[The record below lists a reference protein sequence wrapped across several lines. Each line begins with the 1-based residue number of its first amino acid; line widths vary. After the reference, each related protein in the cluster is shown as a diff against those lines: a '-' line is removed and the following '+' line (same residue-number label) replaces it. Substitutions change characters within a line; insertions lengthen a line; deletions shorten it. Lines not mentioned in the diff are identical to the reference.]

1 MRRIV
6 SYVLLVLLASWMTA
20 FPAAASC
27 GSVSCFVVIGSQQA
41 VSPAGVLTVNFNYT
55 YTPNEIPSTGVN
67 TIPFAN
73 SQLKQLILANSKVG
87 QLSTLIKTAALDLNY
102 GLTERVGL
110 EVLIPYKFVDAVGQ
124 IGAGA
129 VSHNSDRGIGDVLAK
144 VKYNMLPTL
153 RSMLVLEMGVFFP
166 TGDYGNHATD
176 TQLVES
182 TLQVGRG
189 AFGIQ
194 PGFYQTY
201 ELLPH
206 RLNQFLSGN
215 YRYTVRNSDG
225 YRFGQEFT
233 INAGLNLVTF
243 PWLTLTTQLN
253 FRHKDRDNLDSALY
267 EFRPAPFNR
276 AVLLDGNII
285 GRSVP
290 TTDHTLLAFSP
301 GVVMNVFDYGQIY
314 FIAQIPIYREFNGNL
329 QQGLSFVGGISKSFA
344 TPSLASLFSGSS
356 K

>member
-1 MRRIV
+1 MRRAA
-6 SYVLLVLLASWMTA
+6 SYLLLVLLSLWGGYSSAE
-20 FPAAASC
+20 ASC

-55 YTPNEIPSTGVN
+55 YTPNEIPSTGVG

-73 SQLKQLILANSKVG
+73 SQLKQLILANSKVS
-87 QLSTLIKTAALDLNY
+87 QLSTLVKTAALDLNY

-124 IGAGA
+124 IGVGA

-176 TQLVES
+176 NQLIES

-215 YRYTVRNSDG
+215 YRYTARNSDG

-233 INAGLNLVTF
+233 VNAGLNLVTF
-243 PWLTLTTQLN
+243 PWLTLTTQIN
-253 FRHKDRDNLDSALY
+253 FRHKDRDNLESALY

-276 AVLLDGNII
+276 PVLLDGDII

-290 TTDHTLLAFSP
+290 TTNHTLLAFSP

-314 FIAQIPIYREFNGNL
+314 FIVQIPIYREFNGNL
-329 QQGLSFVGGISKSFA
+329 QQDVSFLGGFTKHFT
-344 TPSLASLFSGSS
+344 TPPLF
-356 K
+356 KP

>member
-1 MRRIV
+1 MQEGI
-6 SYVLLVLLASWMTA
+6 Y
-20 FPAAASC
+20 SC
-27 GSVSCFVVIGSQQA
+27 
-41 VSPAGVLTVNFNYT
+41 
-55 YTPNEIPSTGVN
+55 
-67 TIPFAN
+67 
-73 SQLKQLILANSKVG
+73 
-87 QLSTLIKTAALDLNY
+87 
-102 GLTERVGL
+102 
-110 EVLIPYKFVDAVGQ
+110 
-124 IGAGA
+124 
-129 VSHNSDRGIGDVLAK
+129 
-144 VKYNMLPTL
+144 YNRL
-153 RSMLVLEMGVFFP
+153 RSKRDIRKV
-166 TGDYGNHATD
+166 
-176 TQLVES
+176 
-182 TLQVGRG
+182 
-189 AFGIQ
+189 
-194 PGFYQTY
+194 
-201 ELLPH
+201 
-206 RLNQFLSGN
+206 LSGN

-329 QQGLSFVGGISKSFA
+329 QQGLSFVGGVSKSFA

-356 K
+356 R

>member
-1 MRRIV
+1 MKAKPQV
-6 SYVLLVLLASWMTA
+6 FQWGFLCLAWLSLWSIPSA
-20 FPAAASC
+20 VEASC

-55 YTPNEIPSTGVN
+55 YTPNGIPSTGVN

-73 SQLKQLILANSKVG
+73 SQLKQLILANSQVS
-87 QLSTLIKTAALDLNY
+87 QLSTLVKTAALDLNY
-102 GLTERVGL
+102 GLTERIGL

-129 VSHNSDRGIGDVLAK
+129 VSNNSDRGIGDVLAK

-153 RSMLVLEMGVFFP
+153 RSMFVFEMGIFFP
-166 TGDYGNHATD
+166 SGDYGNHATD
-176 TQLVES
+176 NQLVES

-189 AFGIQ
+189 AFGFQ

-201 ELLPH
+201 EILPH

-243 PWLTLTTQLN
+243 PWLTITNQIN
-253 FRHKDRDNLDSALY
+253 FRHKDRDNLESALY

-285 GRSVP
+285 GRAVP
-290 TTDHTLLAFSP
+290 TTNHTLLAFSP
-301 GVVMNVFDYGQIY
+301 GVLINMFDFGQIY

-329 QQGLSFVGGISKSFA
+329 QQEVSFLGGFTKHFT
-344 TPSLASLFSGSS
+344 TPSLF
-356 K
+356 KR

>member
-1 MRRIV
+1 MNAVIQRPLR
-6 SYVLLVLLASWMTA
+6 LLCALALAQSMGL
-20 FPAAASC
+20 FEPPAEASC

-55 YTPNEIPSTGVN
+55 YTPNVIPSSGVN

-73 SQLKQLILANSKVG
+73 SQLKQLILANSKVS
-87 QLSTLIKTAALDLNY
+87 QLSTLVKTAALDINY
-102 GLTERVGL
+102 GLTERIGL
-110 EVLIPYKFVDAVGQ
+110 EVLVPYKFVDAVGQ
-124 IGAGA
+124 IGVGA

-153 RSMLVLEMGVFFP
+153 RSMLVLEMGVYFP

-176 TQLVES
+176 RQLIES

-189 AFGIQ
+189 AFGLQ

-201 ELLPH
+201 EIVPH

-233 INAGLNLVTF
+233 VNAGLNLVTF
-243 PWLTLTTQLN
+243 PWLTLTGQIN
-253 FRHKDRDNLDSALY
+253 FRHKDKDNLESGLY

-285 GRSVP
+285 GRPVP
-290 TTDHTLLAFSP
+290 TTDHTLVAFSP
-301 GVVMNVFDYGQIY
+301 GVLINAFDFGQVY
-314 FIAQIPIYREFNGNL
+314 VIAQIPIYRDFNGNL
-329 QQGLSFVGGISKSFA
+329 EQGISYLGGMTKTFA
-344 TPSLASLFSGSS
+344 TPSLFSQ
-356 K
+356 

>member
-1 MRRIV
+1 MRRV
-6 SYVLLVLLASWMTA
+6 LSYLFLALLSLWGMSSSAE
-20 FPAAASC
+20 ASC

-41 VSPAGVLTVNFNYT
+41 ISPAGVLTVNFNYT
-55 YTPNEIPSTGVN
+55 YTPNGIPSTGVD

-73 SQLKQLILANSKVG
+73 SQLKQLILANSKVS
-87 QLSTLIKTAALDLNY
+87 QLSTLVKTAALDLNY

-124 IGAGA
+124 IGTAA
-129 VSHNSDRGIGDVLAK
+129 VSNNSDRGIGDVLAK

-153 RSMLVLEMGVFFP
+153 RSMLVFEMGVFFP
-166 TGDYGNHATD
+166 TGDYGNYATD
-176 TQLVES
+176 NQLVES

-215 YRYTVRNSDG
+215 YRYTARNSDG

-243 PWLTLTTQLN
+243 PWLTLTTQIN
-253 FRHKDRDNLDSALY
+253 FRHKDRDNLESALY

-290 TTDHTLLAFSP
+290 TTNHTLVAFSP
-301 GVVMNVFDYGQIY
+301 GIVVNLFDYGQVY

-329 QQGLSFVGGISKSFA
+329 QQEVSFLGGFTKHFT
-344 TPSLASLFSGSS
+344 TPPLF
-356 K
+356 KP